1 MIKNFSSGFPVKLK
15 TPTMRIGAKKI
26 TELPGRVMYVIM
38 ISILCMIPSCFMF
51 PPGEVG
57 EEPPL
62 YFETN
67 FEGEGLSLE
76 IEFRKGKSH
85 YFPLMAVW
93 IEDTLGN
100 YIQTLYVAGSIATG
114 VFGHGDASAGKWMPG
129 EIRRPAALPFWGH
142 QRGVQAKDGLYLPSP
157 SSPVPD
163 AYTGATPTGSFVLNT
178 KTDNPVDMPFYVFFE
193 INQSWD
199 WNAYWTNDKFLG
211 DMQYRSSAQPAL
223 VYNTLVDP
231 SGSEEEYLMRPVGR
245 SHHSGTTG
253 ELFDDLHTLTTALNI
268 TETIIVRIRR

>member
-1 MIKNFSSGFPVKLK
+1 
-15 TPTMRIGAKKI
+15 MRTGAKNIAQLHK
-26 TELPGRVMYVIM
+26 RVIPAIIIAIVF
-38 ISILCMIPSCFMF
+38 LIPSCFMF
-51 PPGEVG
+51 PSGEAG

-67 FEGEGLSLE
+67 VEGEGLSLE

-114 VFGHGDASAGKWMPG
+114 VFGHGDASTGKWMPG

-142 QRGVQAKDGLYLPSP
+142 QRGVQAEDGLYLPSP

-163 AYTGATPTGSFVLNT
+163 AYTGATPTGSFVINT
-178 KTDNPVDMPFYVFFE
+178 KTDNPLGKPFYVFFE

-199 WNAYWTNDKFLG
+199 WNAYWTNDKFPG

-223 VYNTLVDP
+223 VYNTLVDL
-231 SGSEEEYLMRPVGR
+231 SGSKDEYIMEPVGR
-245 SHHSGTTG
+245 SHHSGATG

-268 TETIIVRIRR
+268 AETIIVRVKR

>member
-1 MIKNFSSGFPVKLK
+1 
-15 TPTMRIGAKKI
+15 MRIGAKNI
-26 TELPGRVMYVIM
+26 TQLHKSVISA
-38 ISILCMIPSCFMF
+38 IIIAIVFLIPSCFMF
-51 PPGEVG
+51 PPRHV
-57 EEPPL
+57 EEGPTL

-67 FEGEGLSLE
+67 VEGEGLSLE

-114 VFGHGDASAGKWMPG
+114 IFGHGDASTGKWMPG

-142 QRGVQAKDGLYLPSP
+142 QRGVQAEDGLYLPSP
-157 SSPVPD
+157 SRPVPD

-178 KTDNPVDMPFYVFFE
+178 KTDDPVDRPFYVFFE

-199 WNAYWTNDKFLG
+199 WNAYWTNDRFPG

-223 VYNTLVDP
+223 VYNALVDL
-231 SGSEEEYLMRPVGR
+231 SGSEDEYIMEPVGR
-245 SHHSGTTG
+245 SHHSGATG
-253 ELFDDLHTLTTALNI
+253 ELFDDLHTFTTALNI
-268 TETIIVRIRR
+268 AETIIVRVKR